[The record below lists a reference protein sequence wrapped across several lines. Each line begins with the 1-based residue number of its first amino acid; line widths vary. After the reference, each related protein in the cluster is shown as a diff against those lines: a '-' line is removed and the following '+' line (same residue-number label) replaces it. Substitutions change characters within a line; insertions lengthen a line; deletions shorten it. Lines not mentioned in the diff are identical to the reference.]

1 MRRTP
6 LPRRRASSRSGA
18 LSALS
23 RPTFPGSRN
32 GVAVDAE
39 QPKQPRR
46 GRAELSIRPREYVT
60 DVGGLVTAVQRVQWR
75 IGRAQLRGQG
85 RERLVR
91 AGGGPRGGNG
101 QRQRKPCAQSD
112 ELGRGCRLA
121 LDPPAPSR
129 PVSSLRASC
138 SVSRPR
144 MHTNSPARTAKTAR
158 SARCLAAGTG
168 TAALPTRTCTDPGK
182 PIHIGVPAHFPRRS
196 APQIQRFP
204 KATVLSPASTGQKS
218 AAPSVGSCLSPN

>member
-6 LPRRRASSRSGA
+6 LSRRRASSRSGA
-18 LSALS
+18 LSA
-23 RPTFPGSRN
+23 PEPADVPGLAQR
-32 GVAVDAE
+32 VAVDAE
-39 QPKQPRR
+39 QPKRPRR

-60 DVGGLVTAVQRVQWR
+60 DVGGLVTGVQRVQWR
-75 IGRAQLRGQG
+75 IARAQLRGQG

-91 AGGGPRGGNG
+91 AGGGPRRGNG
-101 QRQRKPCAQSD
+101 QRQRQPCAQPD
-112 ELGRGCRLA
+112 ELGHGCRLA

-129 PVSSLRASC
+129 PVSSPRASR

-144 MHTNSPARTAKTAR
+144 MRTNSPARTAKTAR

-168 TAALPTRTCTDPGK
+168 TAA
-182 PIHIGVPAHFPRRS
+182 
-196 APQIQRFP
+196 PQIQRFP

-218 AAPSVGSCLSPN
+218 AAPRSAPVYPAIEVDGIPPTDVPKAQSHVR